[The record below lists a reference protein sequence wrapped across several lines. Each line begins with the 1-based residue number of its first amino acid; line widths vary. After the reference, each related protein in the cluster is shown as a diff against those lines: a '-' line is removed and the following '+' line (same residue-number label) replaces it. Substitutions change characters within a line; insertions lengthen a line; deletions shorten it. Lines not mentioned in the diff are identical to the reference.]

1 MSWLAPRRIRPR
13 AGLVVL
19 VVVVAAAV
27 DGTVVRSGA
36 AVIAPA
42 PNPTFTLKS
51 VDQKCF
57 YAARPAGGWPF
68 LPQTQIR
75 PIRGGFNDVR
85 SPVHDG
91 VDVEAPSD
99 HAPVYAIDAGTIA
112 NETAPNRP
120 NGGTHLDVIDAP
132 GHSYTYWHITWPSS
146 LVDGVH
152 VRRGQLLGHIDY
164 TFWHVHI
171 SETVAGCGLV
181 DPRRPTGLLRD
192 PANTES
198 PAIGPLAA
206 YDADSAAYSF
216 TLGATSDP
224 STPVPLGALTGIV
237 DLRAAVTD
245 TPHDAT
251 RQFVQ
256 LPLAA
261 AAIRGYLAPAGSTN
275 SHLGPISVY
284 DGSQFILNTYGSSLG
299 YQQVWAFGTNWS
311 NTCFF
316 TPGTTCAAN
325 YIYHTAG
332 AGFDTSLVPNGAYQW
347 CVQALTIAGVSAR
360 RCTAVAIAN

>member
-1 MSWLAPRRIRPR
+1 MSSLALRRIRLR

-19 VVVVAAAV
+19 VTAVAVVG
-27 DGTVVRSGA
+27 GTIGRSGA
-36 AVIAPA
+36 AVIAPT
-42 PNPTFTLKS
+42 PNPAFTLKS

-68 LPQTQIR
+68 LPQTRIR

-85 SPVHDG
+85 TPVHDG
-91 VDVEAPSD
+91 VDIEAPSD

-132 GHSYTYWHITWPSS
+132 GHSYTYWHIIWPSA

-152 VRRGQLLGHIDY
+152 VKRGQLLGHIDY

-181 DPRRPTGLLRD
+181 DPRRPTGLLHD

-206 YDADSAAYSF
+206 HGADSAAYSF

-224 STPVPLGALTGIV
+224 STPVPLGALSGIV

-251 RQFVQ
+251 RRFVQ
-256 LPLAA
+256 LPLSP
-261 AAIRGYLAPAGSTN
+261 AAIRGYLHRPGRPTRISAPSRSTT
-275 SHLGPISVY
+275 
-284 DGSQFILNTYGSSLG
+284 DRSS
-299 YQQVWAFGTNWS
+299 S
-311 NTCFF
+311 S
-316 TPGTTCAAN
+316 TP
-325 YIYHTAG
+325 TAG
-332 AGFDTSLVPNGAYQW
+332 CSAIKRCGHSGPNGPTRASSPPAPRAQPTTPTTPPGRDSIP
-347 CVQALTIAGVSAR
+347 VLSLTGHINGA
-360 RCTAVAIAN
+360 CKP

>member
-1 MSWLAPRRIRPR
+1 MSSLALRRTRLR
-13 AGLVVL
+13 AGVVVL
-19 VVVVAAAV
+19 VVAAAV
-27 DGTVVRSGA
+27 GGTIGRSAAA
-36 AVIAPA
+36 AVAPVA
-42 PNPTFTLKS
+42 NPTFTLGS

-68 LPQTQIR
+68 RPQTQIR

-85 SPVHDG
+85 TPVHDG

-99 HAPVYAIDAGTIA
+99 HAAVYAIDAGTIA

-120 NGGTHLDVIDAP
+120 NGGTHLDVIDTP

-146 LVDGVH
+146 LVNGVH

-181 DPRRPTGLLRD
+181 DPRRPTGVLRD

-206 YDADSAAYSF
+206 YEADSAAYSF

-224 STPVPLGALTGIV
+224 STPVPLGALTGVV

-251 RQFVQ
+251 RRFVQ
-256 LPLAA
+256 LPLAP
-261 AAIRGYLAPAGSTN
+261 AAIRGYLAPVESPE

-284 DGSQFILNTYGSSLG
+284 DGSQFILDTYGGVLG
-299 YQQVWAFGTNWS
+299 YQKVWASGTRWA

-325 YIYHTAG
+325 YVYHTAG
-332 AGFDTSLVPNGAYQW
+332 AGFDTSVIPNGAYQW
-347 CVQALTIAGVSAR
+347 CVQAVTIDGVSAR

>member
-1 MSWLAPRRIRPR
+1 MSSLARRRTRLR
-13 AGLVVL
+13 AGLVL
-19 VVVVAAAV
+19 LVVAAVV
-27 DGTVVRSGA
+27 DGTIVRSGA

-42 PNPTFTLKS
+42 PNPAFTLQS

-68 LPQTQIR
+68 QPQPQIR

-91 VDVEAPSD
+91 VDAEAPSD
-99 HAPVYAIDAGTIA
+99 HAAVYAIDAGTVA
-112 NETAPNRP
+112 NETSPKLP

-132 GHSYTYWHITWPSS
+132 GHSYTYWHITWPAA
-146 LVDGVH
+146 LVNGVH
-152 VRRGQLLGHIDY
+152 VKRGQLLGHIDY

-181 DPRRPTGLLRD
+181 DPRRPTGVLRD

-198 PAIGPLAA
+198 PVIGPLAA
-206 YDADSAAYSF
+206 YAADSAAYSF
-216 TLGATSDP
+216 TLGAASDP
-224 STPVPLGALTGIV
+224 STPLPLGALTGIV

-245 TPHDAT
+245 TPHHAT
-251 RQFVQ
+251 SRFTQ
-256 LPLAA
+256 LPLAP
-261 AAIRGYLAPAGSTN
+261 AAIRGYLAPVGSPD
-275 SHLGPISVY
+275 SHLGPIAVY
-284 DGSQFILNTYGSSLG
+284 DGSQFILNTYGWVLG
-299 YQQVWAFGTNWS
+299 YQKVWAFGTQWS
-311 NTCFF
+311 NACFF

-325 YIYHTAG
+325 YTYHTAG
-332 AGFDTSLVPNGAYQW
+332 AGYDTSLVPNGTYQW

-360 RCTAVAIAN
+360 QCTPVTIAN